1 MKAEDKILELLA
13 DYLKKSDQLLDRM
26 DKTERGIEIMSK
38 ALAEHSIKFN
48 ESNEKFNVINE
59 KFNVINEKFNVI
71 NEKFNESNE
80 KFNVVNQEIKQLRE
94 ENSIVLKELVSL
106 SKRVAEK
113 EEKH

>member
-59 KFNVINEKFNVI
+59 KFNVINEKFN
-71 NEKFNESNE
+71 ESNE